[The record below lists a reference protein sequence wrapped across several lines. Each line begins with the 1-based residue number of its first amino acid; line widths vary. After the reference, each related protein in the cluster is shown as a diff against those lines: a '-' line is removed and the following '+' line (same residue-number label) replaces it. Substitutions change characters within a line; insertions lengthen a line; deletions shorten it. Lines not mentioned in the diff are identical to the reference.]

1 MFRHTRPRRR
11 AITLFQLLLLLALL
25 LLGFGLFLPALAKV
39 RQSAARSQCS
49 NNLRQICIAM
59 HNVNDSQGKL
69 PPMIGEFPAKDQ
81 GYGTFFFFL
90 LPYIEQD
97 NLYKNAAE
105 TVGGKQQYNIWVKG
119 TPGHRIP
126 TYECP
131 DDKSNAKGD
140 LFQDWL
146 APSSYAA
153 NALAFGVTDAEGNV
167 TSLQGMARI
176 PASFPDG
183 TSNTICFAERYQ
195 LCNGDVNAWGYY
207 ADSQWAPMFAR
218 FSKGKF
224 QTQPIQAD
232 CDANV
237 PQSPHQGGIMV
248 GMGDG
253 SSHYVASKISSV
265 TWWAA
270 CTPNGG
276 EVLGA
281 DWSN

>member
-1 MFRHTRPRRR
+1 MVPHTRPPRR

-49 NNLRQICIAM
+49 NNLKQICIAM
-59 HNVNDSQGKL
+59 HNANDTYGKL
-69 PPMIGEFPAKDQ
+69 PPMTGEFPAKDQ
-81 GYGTFFFFL
+81 GFGTIFFFL
-90 LPYIEQD
+90 LPFVEQD
-97 NLYKNAAE
+97 NIYKNAAE
-105 TVGGKQQYNIWVKG
+105 QVGGKPQYNVWHNG
-119 TPGHRIP
+119 TPGQRIT
-126 TYECP
+126 TYVCP

-140 LFQDWL
+140 LFQGWL
-146 APSSYAA
+146 ATSSYAA
-153 NALAFGVTDAEGNV
+153 NALVFGMTDTDHNV
-167 TSLQGMARI
+167 TSLQGMPRI
-176 PASFPDG
+176 PTSFPDG

-207 ADSQWAPMFAR
+207 ADSPWAPTFAR

-232 CDANV
+232 CDAHA
-237 PQSPHQGGIMV
+237 PQSPHQGGMMV

-281 DWSN
+281 DWE